1 MMQSLNQLSRDG
13 ETAPRRGLFGVLA
26 GTGLGVLVGASRP
39 QVKLA
44 AKDKKKKKKKKKN
57 KRASCLECPASCT
70 FEFVQAGGGKI
81 CGIGS
86 NAPETCRP
94 CTSSS
99 QCAEI
104 DENYPHC
111 VVEAKILSLG
121 QTVPLACPA
130 SPPGLCTSVPACV
143 I

>member
-1 MMQSLNQLSRDG
+1 MRSFNDLPRDG
-13 ETAPRRGLFGVLA
+13 ETAPRRELFGVLA
-26 GTGLGVLVGASRP
+26 GTGLGVLFGADRLH
-39 QVKLA
+39 VALA

-94 CTSSS
+94 CTSTS
-99 QCAEI
+99 QC
-104 DENYPHC
+104 DVNFPHC
-111 VVEAKILSLG
+111 VVEATIYNLG
-121 QTVPLACPA
+121 QTLPLACPS
-130 SPPGLCTSVPACV
+130 SPPGICTSVPACV